1 MKTLIVTYE
10 SMVLE
15 NGEKHYGEACMD
27 IPMMDDIAERLI
39 ETGESGIAVAQIE
52 TILSKVELLRGRHYI
67 KDSIKDY
74 RELAAE

>member
-27 IPMMDDIAERLI
+27 IPMVDDIAERLM
-39 ETGESGIAVAQIE
+39 ETGESGIAVVRIE
-52 TILSKVELLRGRHYI
+52 TILRNVESLRGRHYI
-67 KDSIKDY
+67 KGSIKDY